1 MAEVEE
7 DPNNFEKEAGEPVCN
22 SSGCVAGLE
31 PENPRLSTCVW
42 HTKCHSKQATRSHNM
57 QAMSFFGAPLNSS
70 QGLQTPAMAFGAA
83 PAATPQAAHSNQ
95 QALMA
100 PVAAT
105 PIATTPIVAAITS
118 TPKRKAIN
126 SGNLENAAK
135 KTPSASTTMNAQCPQ
150 NSQAN
155 FLAQAA
161 GLEATNAL
169 HVKRLWQMKEGS
181 NSLLFQEK
189 QNRKLVVD
197 HEKINGRG
205 HGTCCYLPRDS
216 SNIWCKWQLKK
227 EVHKL
232 TEGTVELSKQVE
244 SLRDANEDLKTES
257 LSSLSSLPNLSAE
270 PAIEIPCSE
279 RCPTPSNGRNKI
291 PLVEISSSPPT
302 SEEDST
308 TEEEDAG
315 EDATQ
320 KIVVESNNENR
331 RDSIYLQLAKTVAQ
345 KPAAKGA
352 RCDCAIGQLEKR
364 MDKFEAALN
373 ALEKKMDEKSEAQ
386 TNELRAIRKAVEA
399 YVEASTSLLEIA
411 TGKRPAAPEGVDV

>member
-1 MAEVEE
+1 
-7 DPNNFEKEAGEPVCN
+7 
-22 SSGCVAGLE
+22 
-31 PENPRLSTCVW
+31 
-42 HTKCHSKQATRSHNM
+42 M

-216 SNIWCKWQLKK
+216 SNIWCKWQ
-227 EVHKL
+227 
-232 TEGTVELSKQVE
+232 VE
-244 SLRDANEDLKTES
+244 SLRDANEDLKTEVS
-257 LSSLSSLPNLSAE
+257 GHTHEYFAIDGAE
-270 PAIEIPCSE
+270 PVEPVESTESVCRTCHRDSLQ
-279 RCPTPSNGRNKI
+279 NKI